1 MPLLDDYRKNEYID
15 GIIYDMSP
23 SADYRHGI
31 VNLNLFK
38 IISAALKDTL
48 CLVFAE
54 NLDWKYDSEKNEYV
68 IPDVMVVCDRKKIK
82 KGQYLG
88 TPKFIAETLSP
99 GTALKD
105 KTIKKELYEEKK
117 VEEYWILDIH
127 SRSIEIYQLENT
139 FYKLVHNH
147 ILVDDPT
154 DTDYNAD
161 LEIQLH
167 SFPNVSIKLSDIF
180 ENV

>member
-31 VNLNLFK
+31 VNLNLYK

-82 KGQYLG
+82 KG
-88 TPKFIAETLSP
+88 
-99 GTALKD
+99 
-105 KTIKKELYEEKK
+105 
-117 VEEYWILDIH
+117 
-127 SRSIEIYQLENT
+127 N
-139 FYKLVHNH
+139 
-147 ILVDDPT
+147 ILVLL
-154 DTDYNAD
+154 N
-161 LEIQLH
+161 L
-167 SFPNVSIKLSDIF
+167 
-180 ENV
+180 